1 MNHEFVYDFLECCN
15 EEKLILQSFLDRTF
29 AALPL
34 NKGVWYINID
44 ETLIDKMFSEKIEA
58 VAYNWN
64 STFNDTMKGYSV
76 VVAAITNGKLTIP
89 ITFKTWYSEK
99 DHPDKHKTRIVLAQD
114 LMLEIQKMAPGIMFL
129 MDGAFS
135 SEGMLSFCR
144 THNMKYSMRFHSNK
158 KVVIGGIE
166 AQVRKH
172 KRIKISSNKKGR
184 IVKGYYKGAEVFIV
198 AFRREEKNGKIKIV
212 YLVTSEWT
220 APKRTINAYKKRW
233 GIEKVFRTTKQHLGL
248 RDCQARSASKQEAH
262 IFAVFVT
269 YAFLSIQKINH
280 KTKNPEQILHKIR
293 HRKSVKLHDQ
303 FETFC
308 GIA

>member
-1 MNHEFVYDFLECCN
+1 LAPANF
-15 EEKLILQSFLDRTF
+15 QF
-29 AALPL
+29 ALTRQDDWPSSPGL
-34 NKGVWYINID
+34 KSLGVFGQC
-44 ETLIDKMFSEKIEA
+44 L
-58 VAYNWN
+58 
-64 STFNDTMKGYSV
+64 
-76 VVAAITNGKLTIP
+76 
-89 ITFKTWYSEK
+89 
-99 DHPDKHKTRIVLAQD
+99 
-114 LMLEIQKMAPGIMFL
+114 
-129 MDGAFS
+129 
-135 SEGMLSFCR
+135 
-144 THNMKYSMRFHSNK
+144 
-158 KVVIGGIE
+158 
-166 AQVRKH
+166 
-172 KRIKISSNKKGR
+172 
-184 IVKGYYKGAEVFIV
+184 
-198 AFRREEKNGKIKIV
+198 IKIV